1 MLLGKGTQRE
11 REGDDFDFYTFSY
24 GYAIRNEF
32 KINNAV
38 LKFDFEDPTLTKF
51 YELRDGEFGTEP
63 AFVGRSDA
71 DGRSNED
78 EDDGY
83 VLVQTIDARA
93 KKASI
98 SILDAKDMTLVFR
111 GLAPELGL
119 FGLHTRFF
127 PFDVGCSTDDCVPKD
142 DPPSSTNTPTTT
154 TISSSATTI
163 FLPLLSYLISFVT
176 FVMI

>member
-1 MLLGKGTQRE
+1 MGKGTQRE

-38 LKFDFEDPTLTKF
+38 MKFDFDDPTLTKF

-154 TISSSATTI
+154 TTISSSATTI